1 MVDYIGEKKR
11 MDTNEIDLIKV
22 LKAAIGEKYVLTDE
36 HSLEFYST
44 DVYRSLEIPLAIIQP
59 GNIGELQESV
69 RIAAGLGISIV
80 TRGGGASYTD
90 AYLPTDPNSI
100 IIDTSRLNKILEINE
115 EDMFVTVEPGVTWA
129 EMSAA
134 LAEKKLRTPF
144 WGPFSGLKATVG
156 GSTSQNSV
164 SMGTSAYGGSPES
177 VLCYEVVLAS
187 GKMIKTGSLAIEN
200 STPFF
205 RNYGPDITGIFSG
218 DAGALGVKA
227 SITLRLIKL
236 PSHTLTCSFGFKT
249 YDSMSQAMAAVAR
262 EESASS
268 NWGLDPKL
276 QQGQLGKVTFM
287 DSIKAAYEVLK
298 TARNPLEAIVQLM
311 KMALAGKRF
320 LTGFDYSSHFVVEG
334 HSTAEVKS
342 KLAQTRKAANSF
354 GTEIAN
360 TIPTVMGAMPFM
372 PLYPILGPNGERW
385 VPMHGLLPFSKMQKM
400 YNRIQDL
407 YLEKKE
413 AMTKHSVEA
422 GTMFMTYSTHSFLYE
437 VALYWKDDRSIYHK
451 TYLDQDYL
459 DMLPIHDANPEG
471 RALIAELKTRV
482 QEIYSDLGAV
492 HFQVGKSYP
501 YQNGRQAEAAM
512 ALQDIKKSLDPNNIM
527 NPGALGL

>member
-1 MVDYIGEKKR
+1 

-187 GKMIKTGSLAIEN
+187 GKMIKTGSLAMEN

>member
-1 MVDYIGEKKR
+1 

-187 GKMIKTGSLAIEN
+187 GKMIKTGSLAMEN

-205 RNYGPDITGIFSG
+205 RNYGPDITGISSG

-400 YNRIQDL
+400 NNRIQDL

>member
-115 EDMFVTVEPGVTWA
+115 EDMYVTVEPGVTWA

-187 GKMIKTGSLAIEN
+187 GKMIKTGSLAMEN